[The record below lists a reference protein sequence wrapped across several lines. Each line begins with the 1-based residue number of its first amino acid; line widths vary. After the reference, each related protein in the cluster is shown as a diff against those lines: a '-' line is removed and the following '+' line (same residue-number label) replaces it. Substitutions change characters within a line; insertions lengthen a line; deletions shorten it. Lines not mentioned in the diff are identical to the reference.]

1 MKVNA
6 ECEVGCK
13 HVSPVGMT
21 EDRGQDRTG
30 QDRKEQD
37 RTGISPGQY
46 VTKQPRRSATTTP

>member
-21 EDRGQDRTG
+21 EDRGQDRTEKN
-30 QDRKEQD
+30 RTEQGSHQGSTSQSNQGGVPQQH
-37 RTGISPGQY
+37 RN
-46 VTKQPRRSATTTP
+46 